1 MLRFLEIP
9 KSINSPI
16 DPPAPKLVT
25 ALNASLDSPVLL
37 SMDWAKKVLDDVY
50 QVRKFCLFL
59 FHNPGFLVAWVPGAG
74 GQLQHI

>member
-1 MLRFLEIP
+1 MVYAVVNRSTKLLFLKIP

-37 SMDWAKKVLDDVY
+37 SMDWAKKVL
-50 QVRKFCLFL
+50 
-59 FHNPGFLVAWVPGAG
+59 PA
-74 GQLQHI
+74 